1 MSPLDFIS
9 PLFVPGNRPE
19 RFEKAARSGA
29 DAVIIDLEDAVGASA
44 KSLARSCLRADFS
57 SVPLLVRINGRG
69 TQWHVEDLAAVA
81 RLPLATVM
89 LPKAELG
96 PGLHNVCTM
105 LGPRRS
111 VIALIET
118 ACGLAQARQIAS
130 VNCVARLAFGSIDY
144 AADLGCAHEPDALLA
159 ATSELVLASSLADL
173 PAPLDGVTT
182 TFEDPRATERDACHA
197 RDLGFGGKLCIHP
210 RQASIVRDCFRPSDT
225 QVAWAQRVLGSGD
238 DATALDGVMV
248 DEPVRARARRMIAT
262 ARALKAGSAD

>member
-9 PLFVPGNRPE
+9 PLFVPENQPE
-19 RFEKAARSGA
+19 RFNKAARSDA

-44 KSLARSCLRADFS
+44 KCLARSSLRADFS
-57 SVPLLVRINGRG
+57 SVPLLVRVNGIG

-81 RLPLATVM
+81 RLPLAAVM

-105 LGPRRS
+105 LGPRTS

-130 VNCVARLAFGSIDY
+130 VSCVARLAFGSIDY

-159 ATSELVLASSLADL
+159 ARSELVLASRLADL
-173 PAPLDGVTT
+173 PSPLDGVTT
-182 TFEDPRATERDACHA
+182 GLEAPKATERDACHA
-197 RDLGFGGKLCIHP
+197 RELGFGGSVFIPARP
-210 RQASIVRDCFRPSDT
+210 RSF
-225 QVAWAQRVLGSGD
+225 
-238 DATALDGVMV
+238 ATASDH
-248 DEPVRARARRMIAT
+248 RMRKSLGPNAF
-262 ARALKAGSAD
+262 